1 MPIFTVFTPTF
12 NRAKTL
18 HRVYDSLQQQSFRDF
33 EWLIVDDGSVDDT
46 SYVVEAWQQEAAFPI
61 RYVWQKN
68 GHKKTAFNHGVRLA
82 RGELFLPADSDDAFP
97 PNALER
103 FIHHWRAIPENERQL
118 FVGVCGLCQ
127 DEKGRVVGD
136 AFPGTWGIDSDSL
149 EMRYR
154 FGVRGEKWGF
164 SRTDVLRTYPFPEHL
179 PGHVPEGV
187 VWTAIATH
195 YKTRFINEVVR
206 IYFQDAGNQLT
217 LTVNPRR
224 DAPGTLYW
232 KRSVLSFELSWFWRK
247 PVHFLL
253 EAARWTRF
261 RLHLNTVQ
269 ARMAAF
275 WPTSIVGRGLVVL
288 MSPLGALWWLYDFW
302 RRR

>member
-1 MPIFTVFTPTF
+1 MPLFTVFTPTY
-12 NRAKTL
+12 NRAKAL
-18 HRVYDSLQQQSFRDF
+18 HRVYESLQRQTFRDF

-46 SYVVEAWQQEAAFPI
+46 SSIVEGWQQEAAFPI
-61 RYVWQKN
+61 RYVCQKN

-103 FIHHWRAIPENERQL
+103 FVHHWRAITENERQL

-127 DEKGRVVGD
+127 DEGGRLVGD

-164 SRTDVLRTYPFPEHL
+164 SRTDVLRAHPFPDHL
-179 PGHVPEGV
+179 PGHVPEGI
-187 VWTAIATH
+187 VWTAIANH
-195 YKTRFINEVVR
+195 YQTRFINEVVR
-206 IYFQDAGNQLT
+206 IYFQDSGDQITKTGN
-217 LTVNPRR
+217 PAR

-232 KRSVLSFELSWFWRK
+232 KRSVLSSELAWFWYK

-261 RLHLNTVQ
+261 RLHVKNAKALGTD
-269 ARMAAF
+269 F
-275 WPTSIVGRGLVVL
+275 WPATLSGGFLVIAMAPIGL
-288 MSPLGALWWLYDFW
+288 LWWIFDKA
-302 RRR
+302 RG

>member
-1 MPIFTVFTPTF
+1 MPLFTIFTPTF

-18 HRVYDSLQQQSFRDF
+18 HRVYESLQQQTFRDF

-46 SYVVEAWQQEAAFPI
+46 SSIVEGWRQEAAFPI
-61 RYVWQKN
+61 RYVWTKN

-103 FIHHWRAIPENERQL
+103 FVHHWGAVPENERQL

-127 DEKGRVVGD
+127 DEQRRVVGD
-136 AFPGTWGIDSDSL
+136 TFPGTWGIDSDSL
-149 EMRYR
+149 EIRYR
-154 FGVRGEKWGF
+154 FGVWGEKWGF
-164 SRTDVLRTYPFPEHL
+164 SRTDVLRAHPFPDHL

-206 IYFQDAGNQLT
+206 IYFQDSGDQITKTGN
-217 LTVNPRR
+217 PAR

-232 KRSVLSFELSWFWRK
+232 KRCVLSSELAYFWYK

-261 RLHLNTVQ
+261 RLHVKNTK
-269 ARMAAF
+269 ALDTDF
-275 WPTSIVGRGLVVL
+275 WPTTLSGGFLVIAMAPIGL
-288 MSPLGALWWLYDFW
+288 LWWIFDKA
-302 RRR
+302 RG